1 LYKKRERIWDALVL
15 LAPTTRGGLA
25 GEGCNI
31 LMVLVEEMDDV
42 RVLILSMSSSL
53 SSLSFSV
60 DEEEEEEEEE
70 QLLLQTR
77 IGKLRTPPLADPELI
92 MLRSVFAI
100 LLRIEDASEAG
111 GIDVPSPPPFAMP
124 SSDCSVILY
133 CLVSV
138 MVVWLLLVV
147 WIDRK

>member
-1 LYKKRERIWDALVL
+1 MWDALVL

-31 LMVLVEEMDDV
+31 LMVLVEEMEDV
-42 RVLILSMSSSL
+42 RVLILSLSSSL

-60 DEEEEEEEEE
+60 DEEEEEEE
-70 QLLLQTR
+70 LLLQTR

-111 GIDVPSPPPFAMP
+111 GIDVPSPPPFAMR